1 MGTFN
6 DRVFGANVDQKTK
19 EIFNALQRGQYEF
32 RPGESVT
39 NLPEHT
45 RYLGEKTTFA
55 RMWVAVSTSGSDVAN
70 DTFYYSINDNKVNSY
85 EPNQSIDGESYF
97 VENTENPY
105 LKPTAGIT
113 SISSRTEGALGA
125 VRRTTVE
132 FVVHNKNDF
141 DNIYLPFFLRPGATV
156 VVDFGWADKNMELYD
171 IGAQISNTDTELS
184 NFKKFIYGGVT
195 TGPNGEEIFTNSNGV
210 RYYNVEGGVRT
221 LKDNEEPKSELGW
234 VDDHRGLVDTNI
246 GIVTT
251 YNSKVTQNGS
261 FECSVELVSQ
271 NATILDSE
279 VSSDN
284 NLKFIFQNKIEDILI
299 QALTGENFGNRVKNY
314 NVLSGKDKE
323 EFLYG
328 NDSESGYFAQAQEDG
343 ILGYIP
349 EDSVKLGIYYEE
361 NTPNNQNALYI
372 SFGVFNDLF
381 LNNFIAKNNNNKI
394 RYEINFKLRDYYV
407 RFEPNLYRRQ
417 VATMSGGDELPVFL
431 YPEDWTDSVDGKKG
445 ENTGCGTVIQQKDGT
460 NPYGTPVIPLR
471 ELFISVGVIKEAF
484 EKKQNVNDA
493 INYILDAINDDSYGI
508 FDLKMIAPNRS
519 YSEIGIQDR
528 NLNNPLARSGELL
541 TFDVTSGNGVV
552 NNMDYSFET
561 PKGDLQSMLAI
572 GNKTDQSIFD
582 VNKLDNLNFINI
594 LKSEKFQDKEVFIK
608 SLPFNDV
615 VEPTADN
622 DDVNTNEIDV
632 RIPTDYFKDV
642 DTSSYEDNFSAL
654 VEDYEFKAAF
664 NTSKTKSNPKNKPNN
679 EEDNKSKG
687 KVLSATSDRD
697 FWGKKA
703 KLQNILKSQEET
715 ISPILPINLS
725 LSVYGNTHLN
735 IGDIFTINFLPKSY
749 QDYVYFQVV
758 GVEHKIGSSWETSY
772 QTAFRIRPSEKKQ
785 VVDTQNAD
793 VKFSESTIQQT
804 LNDSTSNES
813 VNDSVED
820 MTIVDVDPFLATTA
834 KKMVSNLE
842 DKDGDKEIKE
852 KGNLP
857 NILDTFLIAK
867 QVSTPQHVKM
877 AYAWSETI
885 LEYVNK
891 LEKEGRKAIYYIRYG
906 ELSNSK
912 GHYDDPKNVLA
923 ELDKEKGKDFDIF
936 LDIDVD
942 YGSSGSTLKE
952 IYWKPQSDK
961 GWGRGISDDREV
973 VEAIFET
980 QAKKPIYKNLIDKL
994 NSDVGVTGQVKRN
1007 KVIEIKKNYAPIIS
1021 RVRFKTADLGSSEK
1035 GEWFLAKPQKP
1046 RNDYITDFISDIKLP
1061 VWFVNNDL
1069 DNFLKTFYNK
1079 LDSIIVPEKT

>member
-1 MGTFN
+1 
-6 DRVFGANVDQKTK
+6 
-19 EIFNALQRGQYEF
+19 
-32 RPGESVT
+32 
-39 NLPEHT
+39 
-45 RYLGEKTTFA
+45 
-55 RMWVAVSTSGSDVAN
+55 
-70 DTFYYSINDNKVNSY
+70 
-85 EPNQSIDGESYF
+85 
-97 VENTENPY
+97 
-105 LKPTAGIT
+105 
-113 SISSRTEGALGA
+113 
-125 VRRTTVE
+125 
-132 FVVHNKNDF
+132 
-141 DNIYLPFFLRPGATV
+141 
-156 VVDFGWADKNMELYD
+156 
-171 IGAQISNTDTELS
+171 
-184 NFKKFIYGGVT
+184 
-195 TGPNGEEIFTNSNGV
+195 
-210 RYYNVEGGVRT
+210 
-221 LKDNEEPKSELGW
+221 
-234 VDDHRGLVDTNI
+234 
-246 GIVTT
+246 
-251 YNSKVTQNGS
+251 
-261 FECSVELVSQ
+261 
-271 NATILDSE
+271 
-279 VSSDN
+279 
-284 NLKFIFQNKIEDILI
+284 
-299 QALTGENFGNRVKNY
+299 
-314 NVLSGKDKE
+314 
-323 EFLYG
+323 
-328 NDSESGYFAQAQEDG
+328 
-343 ILGYIP
+343 
-349 EDSVKLGIYYEE
+349 
-361 NTPNNQNALYI
+361 
-372 SFGVFNDLF
+372 
-381 LNNFIAKNNNNKI
+381 
-394 RYEINFKLRDYYV
+394 
-407 RFEPNLYRRQ
+407 
-417 VATMSGGDELPVFL
+417 
-431 YPEDWTDSVDGKKG
+431 
-445 ENTGCGTVIQQKDGT
+445 
-460 NPYGTPVIPLR
+460 
-471 ELFISVGVIKEAF
+471 
-484 EKKQNVNDA
+484 
-493 INYILDAINDDSYGI
+493 
-508 FDLKMIAPNRS
+508 
-519 YSEIGIQDR
+519 
-528 NLNNPLARSGELL
+528 
-541 TFDVTSGNGVV
+541 
-552 NNMDYSFET
+552 
-561 PKGDLQSMLAI
+561 
-572 GNKTDQSIFD
+572 
-582 VNKLDNLNFINI
+582 
-594 LKSEKFQDKEVFIK
+594 
-608 SLPFNDV
+608 
-615 VEPTADN
+615 
-622 DDVNTNEIDV
+622 EIDV

-642 DTSSYEDNFSAL
+642 DTSSYRGDNFGDL
-654 VEDYEFKAAF
+654 VADYQQEAIVKS
-664 NTSKTKSNPKNKPNN
+664 SKTTSNPKNKSNN

-912 GHYDDPKNVLA
+912 GHYDNPKNVLA
-923 ELDKEKGKDFDIF
+923 ELNKEKGKDFDIF
-936 LDIDVD
+936 LDIDVN
-942 YGSSGSTLKE
+942 YGASGSTLKQ
-952 IYWKPQSDK
+952 IYWNPQSTAT
-961 GWGRGISDDREV
+961 GRIRSAGLIRGINSDREV
-973 VEAIFET
+973 VENMFET
-980 QAKKPIYKNLIDKL
+980 QAKKPIFKNLVDKL

-1007 KVIEIKKNYAPIIS
+1007 VVREVKANHAPIIS